1 MKAVV
6 YYGRNEVR
14 VEEVPMPA
22 CGAGELRVRVEACAV
37 CGSDLKTFQSG
48 NPRMKPPITMGH
60 EFCGRI
66 DEVGAGVRG
75 FAVGERVV
83 MATSVS
89 CGECF
94 YCRRGWSNLCTNLK
108 PMGFAFPGG
117 MAEYVVIPELA
128 VRNGH
133 VVKVPALPAGA
144 PLAPEQAALAEPVSC
159 AVNCAQICGIA
170 EGDTVVVVGAGP
182 LGLMNLFVA
191 REFGA
196 RRLILA
202 QRAGKRL
209 EQARAFDCGRLVDSS
224 AQDLRTVVL
233 EETGGLGA
241 DCAIVTA
248 PSAEAQ
254 AQAVGLVRKRGALCL
269 FASLPVGSHL
279 LPLDSR
285 AVHYGE
291 LRVVG
296 ASDSTARQVEKAL
309 AILGKPGFPKQ
320 KLVSHQLGF
329 QDVHRAF
336 ELMLA
341 RDSLRVV
348 LRP

>member
-6 YYGRNEVR
+6 YYGKNDVR
-14 VEEVPMPA
+14 VEQVPEPS
-22 CGAGELRVRVEACAV
+22 CGPGELRVRIEACAV

-60 EFCGRI
+60 EFSGSI
-66 DEVGAGVRG
+66 DAVGPGVRG
-75 FAVGERVV
+75 FAAGERVV

-89 CGECF
+89 CGRCF
-94 YCRRGWSNLCTNLK
+94 YCRQGWTNLCAELK
-108 PMGFAFPGG
+108 PMGFFFPGG
-117 MAEYVVIPELA
+117 MAEYLIIPELA
-128 VRNGH
+128 VRGGH
-133 VVKVPALPAGA
+133 VVKIPVGPDGA
-144 PLAPEQAALAEPVSC
+144 QLAPEHAALAEPVSC
-159 AVNCAQICGIA
+159 AVNCAELCGIK

-191 REFGA
+191 RELGA

-202 QRAGKRL
+202 QRAGRRL
-209 EQARAFDCGRLVDSS
+209 EQARDFDCGRLVNSS
-224 AQDLRTVVL
+224 EQDLRKVVL

-241 DCAIVTA
+241 DCVIVAA

-254 AQAVGLVRKRGALCL
+254 AQGVGLVRKRGTLCL

-291 LRVVG
+291 IRVVG
-296 ASDSTARQVEKAL
+296 ASDSTARQVQKAL
-309 AILGKPGFPKQ
+309 EILGKPAFPKQ
-320 KLVSHQLGF
+320 KLVSHRLGLEEI
-329 QDVHRAF
+329 QRAF
-336 ELMLA
+336 EMMRA

-348 LRP
+348 LQP

>member
-6 YYGRNEVR
+6 YYGKNDVR
-14 VEEVPMPA
+14 VEEVPVPA
-22 CGAGELRVRVEACAV
+22 CGAGELRVRIEACAV
-37 CGSDLKTFQSG
+37 CGSDLKTFQNG

-60 EFCGRI
+60 EFSGRL
-66 DEVGAGVRG
+66 DTVGAGVRG
-75 FAVGERVV
+75 FAAGERVV

-89 CGECF
+89 CGQCF
-94 YCRRGWSNLCTNLK
+94 YCRKGWSNLCANLK

-117 MAEYVVIPELA
+117 MAEYLIVPELA

-133 VVKVPALPAGA
+133 VVKVPDPPGGA
-144 PLAPEQAALAEPVSC
+144 RLASEHAALAEPVSC
-159 AVNCAQICGIA
+159 AVNCAELCGIT

-196 RRLILA
+196 RKLILA

-209 EQARAFDCGRLVDSS
+209 EQARAFDCGRLVNSS
-224 AQDLRTVVL
+224 EEDLRAVVL
-233 EETGGLGA
+233 EQTGGLGA
-241 DCAIVTA
+241 DCVIVAA
-248 PSAEAQ
+248 PSADAQ
-254 AQAVGLVRKRGALCL
+254 AQAVGLLRKRGTLCL
-269 FASLPVGSHL
+269 FASLPVGTHL
-279 LPLDSR
+279 LSLDSR

-296 ASDSTARQVEKAL
+296 ASDSTARHVEKAL
-309 AILGKPGFPKQ
+309 ALLAKPGFPKE
-320 KLVSHQLGF
+320 KLVSHRLGLE
-329 QDVHRAF
+329 DIARAF
-336 ELMLA
+336 EMMTA
-341 RDSLRVV
+341 RDCLRVV